1 MKRAILYIR
10 VSTDEQADKGF
21 SLLSQEEQLRKY
33 CASNAITIIHL
44 FREDHSAKT
53 FERPEFKTM
62 LQFCKQNRK
71 EIDLLLFVKWDR
83 FSRNTRDSY
92 QMIHQFQKL
101 GIEACATEQ
110 PLDLNVPESK
120 IMLAIYLASPEV
132 ENDRRALN
140 VFNGMRKA
148 KKEGRYVGS
157 APMGYSNSRDERN
170 RPIIK
175 PNESAPFI
183 KHAFDEMATGAY
195 SQEEIRRRLSSNGF
209 KCSRNS
215 FNKILKNPAYAGN
228 IYLPAFK
235 DEPASVIKGN
245 HEPIISEELYDKVQ
259 DIINHRKPT
268 NTIKKSDRDEFPLR
282 GLLICCKCGRLLTG
296 SSGLSKTGRH
306 YFYYHCTKGCK
317 EIYPIE
323 KVHRAF
329 LTVLQ
334 SIVSRSEWIHLY
346 QEALRVILVENKGDS
361 REQLLKLQSEIDKN
375 KARVTKAMQMMLD
388 GQLDSADYKT
398 IKEQYETAN
407 ASIMKECAI
416 LSSQKDYTTTIAG
429 GFGLLSNMTDIF
441 QRADTETKKRIV
453 SLNFPGRLIFQNEKV
468 QTPKISDVL
477 SLIMLNDS
485 KLQGIKK
492 GQTLKKSH
500 LSLMV
505 HS

>member
-1 MKRAILYIR
+1 MKNAILYIR

-33 CASNAITIIHL
+33 CDAHGITVLHL

-53 FERPEFKTM
+53 FERPEFKKM
-62 LQFCKQNRK
+62 LTFCKQNSK

-92 QMIHQFQKL
+92 QMIHEFQRL

-157 APMGYSNSRDERN
+157 APMGYVNTRDERN
-170 RPIIK
+170 RPVIK
-175 PNESAPFI
+175 PDKWAPFI
-183 KHAFDEMATGAY
+183 TLAFEEMATSAY
-195 SQEEIRRRLSSNGF
+195 SQEDVRRRLMSNGF

-215 FNKILKNPAYAGN
+215 FNKILKNPVYAGK
-228 IYLPAFK
+228 IYIPPFK
-235 DEPASVIKGN
+235 DEPGVIINGN
-245 HEPIISEELYDKVQ
+245 HEPIIPETLYHKVQ
-259 DIINHRKPT
+259 EIINHRKPA
-268 NTIKKSDRDEFPLR
+268 NIIKKSDRDEFPLR

-296 SSGLSKTGRH
+296 SSGLSKTGRR

-317 EIYPIE
+317 EIYPID

-329 LTVLQ
+329 VTVLE
-334 SIVSRSEWIHLY
+334 SIVSRGEWIRLY

-361 REQLLKLQSEIDKN
+361 KEQLLKLQTEIDKN
-375 KARVTKAMQMMLD
+375 KNRVTKAMQMMLD
-388 GQLDSADYKT
+388 GQLDSSDYKA
-398 IKEQYETAN
+398 IKEQYEKAN
-407 ASIMKECAI
+407 ASILKECAI
-416 LSSQKDYTTTIAG
+416 LSSQKTTRLTSLAHSDCCPTLQAS
-429 GFGLLSNMTDIF
+429 FRVQARK
-441 QRADTETKKRIV
+441 QRSV
-453 SLNFPGRLIFQNEKV
+453 S
-468 QTPKISDVL
+468 
-477 SLIMLNDS
+477 
-485 KLQGIKK
+485 
-492 GQTLKKSH
+492 
-500 LSLMV
+500 
-505 HS
+505 